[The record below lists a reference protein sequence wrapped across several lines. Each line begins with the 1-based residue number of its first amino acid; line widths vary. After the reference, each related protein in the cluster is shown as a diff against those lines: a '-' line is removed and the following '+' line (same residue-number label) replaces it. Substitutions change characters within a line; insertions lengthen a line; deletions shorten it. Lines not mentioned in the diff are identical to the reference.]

1 MGPGDFCPRP
11 WNKAV
16 TKATARPRGQ
26 ERAPAPAAGL
36 GSAPFSREQTADPK
50 SLEELKSRLEQSRL
64 RPPLREP
71 PRRRVCAI
79 PVPKVRASL
88 LPKQSFGHFAL
99 PGALAPGKVT
109 VKCYGC
115 AGKTLLR
122 RQKND
127 PLSLPA
133 GPGFPSLQTKGIC
146 AGKHAQTP
154 GCSEGVTSLLPEPP
168 WTWLGSP
175 DPQTRR
181 LCGRSGWQRGDACPE
196 PFLLAGH
203 GTHGPFTWISPRG
216 SADDQGGPW
225 PKSPSLCRAQTA
237 APRRDGSSSFGA
249 RLVSASS
256 RLLGRLRRCS
266 RSSAPPGAGPAP
278 AGSGVPKSGQGSV
291 RNRRR
296 RGLPP
301 RCSAPGSPHRP
312 PAGSS

>member
-1 MGPGDFCPRP
+1 MQGSTHRPQGAPRASRPFSLNRRGPGWVLLTPKPITFVVGQGGSGEMLAQSPSCWQD
-11 WNKAV
+11 
-16 TKATARPRGQ
+16 TAHTS
-26 ERAPAPAAGL
+26 AA
-36 GSAPFSREQTADPK
+36 S
-50 SLEELKSRLEQSRL
+50 
-64 RPPLREP
+64 
-71 PRRRVCAI
+71 
-79 PVPKVRASL
+79 
-88 LPKQSFGHFAL
+88 
-99 PGALAPGKVT
+99 
-109 VKCYGC
+109 
-115 AGKTLLR
+115 
-122 RQKND
+122 
-127 PLSLPA
+127 
-133 GPGFPSLQTKGIC
+133 
-146 AGKHAQTP
+146 
-154 GCSEGVTSLLPEPP
+154 
-168 WTWLGSP
+168 
-175 DPQTRR
+175 
-181 LCGRSGWQRGDACPE
+181 
-196 PFLLAGH
+196 
-203 GTHGPFTWISPRG
+203 GPFTWISPRG